1 VLKTHCAHN
10 TKPYQQTQEAW
21 IISTKIISTMHSIRS
36 ASFLCHKNGCAG
48 ASHAWCSLE
57 TKPDAKTINLCVN
70 DPLHKEPKV
79 SMAKRIISG
88 DLLEES
94 WIEFDVEGE
103 QYEKEYL
110 ESLLALNQS
119 PAHS

>member
-1 VLKTHCAHN
+1 
-10 TKPYQQTQEAW
+10 
-21 IISTKIISTMHSIRS
+21 
-36 ASFLCHKNGCAG
+36 
-48 ASHAWCSLE
+48 
-57 TKPDAKTINLCVN
+57 
-70 DPLHKEPKV
+70 
-79 SMAKRIISG
+79 MAKRIISG